1 LWRNPEIAAKALGF
15 FVPRKIGLLF
25 EPYKTCVVQAP
36 EQEQSGAEPFF
47 FGKKEDEFS
56 VDSVPEEEGIERERC
71 ENKNLRGC

>member
-1 LWRNPEIAAKALGF
+1 MPARSS
-15 FVPRKIGLLF
+15 PR
-25 EPYKTCVVQAP
+25 AP

-71 ENKNLRGC
+71 ENKNLRGCTLMAHELRKLFNGRWW